1 MQNFNVY
8 VKRNIALAV
17 HANANVLLNEDT
29 LQKLD
34 EGIVSIKDVTLENLT
49 IVEGGFTTEIP
60 CDVFVLPYV
69 RNGLKYFLIGLVD
82 TDVWIPHVQLVKD
95 GKDFFTQYIPVHG
108 DNYYPEHGPLTNN
121 VCVERGYNP
130 ELSRGDHLRSQW
142 SNAPSNYFLNP
153 EVFEL
158 MDNSVP
164 FRQGEGL
171 ETNTILTIFGRN
183 ITREMEKGLYPDP
196 NAVLTS
202 QLNNSVQYFNLS
214 EFSFKSVEAFT
225 LGTDSDVFDA
235 INLFIQ
241 QTNNGIALGSK
252 AETVGFAEPELLET
266 LYKRLQPHYDK
277 HIFSLKDKV
286 WK

>member
-8 VKRNIALAV
+8 VKRNITLAV
-17 HANANVLLNEDT
+17 HANATILLNEDT

-34 EGIVSIKDVTLENLT
+34 DGLVSIKDLTLEDLT
-49 IVEGGFTTEIP
+49 TVQDGFPTEIP

-82 TDVWIPHVQLVKD
+82 NDVWIPHVQLVKD
-95 GKDFFTQYIPVHG
+95 GEDFFTQYIPVHS

-142 SNAPSNYFLNP
+142 SNAPSNYFLTP
-153 EVFEL
+153 EVFDVME
-158 MDNSVP
+158 NSVP

-171 ETNTILTIFGRN
+171 ETNTVLTIFGRN
-183 ITREMEKGLYPDP
+183 ITRVMEKGLYPDP

-202 QLNNSVQYFNLS
+202 QLNNSVQYFDLS
-214 EFSFKSVEAFT
+214 DLT
-225 LGTDSDVFDA
+225 LDKEVFDA
-235 INLFIQ
+235 LNVFVH

-252 AETVGFAEPELLET
+252 AETVGFAEPELLES

>member
-17 HANANVLLNEDT
+17 HQDATVLPNEDI

-34 EGIVSIKDVTLENLT
+34 DGLVSIKDLTLEDLT
-49 IVEGGFTTEIP
+49 IIEGGYPVEWTLDT
-60 CDVFVLPYV
+60 FVLPYV
-69 RNGLKYFLIGLVD
+69 RNGLMYFLIGVID
-82 TDVWIPHVQLVKD
+82 NDNWCPHVQLVKD
-95 GKDFFTQYIPVHG
+95 GDKFYTQYIPLHE

-142 SNAPSNYFLNP
+142 SNAPSNYFLTP
-153 EVFEL
+153 EVFEV

-164 FRQGEGL
+164 FRQSEGL
-171 ETNTILTIFGRN
+171 ETNTVLTIFGRN
-183 ITREMEKGLYPDP
+183 ITRVMEKGLYPDP

-202 QLNNSVQYFNLS
+202 QLNNSVQYFDLS
-214 EFSFKSVEAFT
+214 DLSLDKE
-225 LGTDSDVFDA
+225 VFNA
-235 INLFIQ
+235 LNMFVH

-252 AETVGFAEPELLET
+252 AESIGFTESET
-266 LYKRLQPHYDK
+266 LAYLYKRLQPHYDK